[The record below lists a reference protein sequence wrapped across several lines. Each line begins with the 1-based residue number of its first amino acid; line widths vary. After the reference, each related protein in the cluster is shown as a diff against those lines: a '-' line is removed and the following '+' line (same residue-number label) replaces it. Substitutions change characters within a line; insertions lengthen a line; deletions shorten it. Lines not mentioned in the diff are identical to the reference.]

1 MKTKVAIVGLG
12 KMALLHASILS
23 TIDGVE
29 VVAFCEINSM
39 VRRFSHKIVPGIE
52 VVRDLADL
60 SGKGLDA
67 VYVTTP
73 APSHFPIIEAVYDGG
88 IARHIFVEKP
98 LASSYAQAQELCA
111 MAESHGG
118 INMVGYNRRFSVT
131 FGKGKAVL
139 DEGTLGDPT
148 SFAGYAYSSDFCGAK
163 VSSKASSR
171 GGVIS
176 DLGCHVVD
184 LALWYFGGLE
194 VKSAEVES
202 ILGNGSQD
210 AAYFR
215 LASRAGTSG
224 DISMSWCREN
234 YRMPEIGLLVN
245 GSKGTLKVDEDKV
258 ELQLNTGVSCLWHK
272 HDLGDGVPF
281 FIGGT
286 DYVRED
292 DIFVRSI
299 TDGVKPEPTFAAA
312 ARVEEVIQRIK
323 HTEGNPNPK

>member
-1 MKTKVAIVGLG
+1 MTTKTRVAIVGLG

-23 TIDGVE
+23 TIEGVE
-29 VVAFCEINSM
+29 VVAFCEINPM
-39 VRRFSHKIVPGIE
+39 VRRFSQKIVPGIE

-73 APSHFPIIEAVYDGG
+73 APSHFPIVKAVYDGG

-98 LASSYAQAQELCA
+98 LASSYQQAQELCA

-118 INMVGYNRRFSVT
+118 ANMVGYNRRFSVT
-131 FGKGKAVL
+131 FGKGRAIL

-148 SFAGYAYSSDFCGAK
+148 SFAGYAYSSDFCGAT
-163 VSSKASSR
+163 VGSKASSR

-184 LALWYFGGLE
+184 LALWYFGELQ
-194 VKSAEVES
+194 VRSASVES
-202 ILGNGSQD
+202 LLGNGSQD
-210 AAYFR
+210 AAQFR
-215 LASRAGTSG
+215 LTSQKGTAG

-245 GSKGTLKVDEDKV
+245 GPRGSIRVDEDKV
-258 ELQLNTGVSCLWHK
+258 ELQPDGGAPQLWHK

-292 DIFVRSI
+292 AVFIRSV
-299 TDGVKPEPTFAAA
+299 TDGTLPEPSFATA
-312 ARVEEVIQRIK
+312 ARVEKVIDHVK
-323 HTEGNPNPK
+323 HVEGSPA